1 MRQSISYKK
10 VLAIKNFKRNYIG
23 GSSNLQSF
31 VGQSFT
37 RQFCSIDICRLT
49 QKMSALYSGFFFID
63 IDKRCP
69 RCQEVHAYNK
79 RFPVTFAQDLIDFG
93 SKTQQEDEAV

>member
-1 MRQSISYKK
+1 MK
-10 VLAIKNFKRNYIG
+10 VLAIKKFLNRNYI

-93 SKTQQEDEAV
+93 SKTQQEDVAV